1 MDDAIKELTI
11 TYTVKLATYTPKALV
26 GAQDRLYELFDEVFF
41 SSAENVSGV
50 SFLVKNTELRVEGK
64 EWV

>member
-26 GAQDRLYELFDEVFF
+26 GAQDKLYELFDEVFF
-41 SSAENVSGV
+41 TSVEDVLGV
-50 SFLVKNTELRVEGK
+50 SFLVKNTELKIEG
-64 EWV
+64 EE